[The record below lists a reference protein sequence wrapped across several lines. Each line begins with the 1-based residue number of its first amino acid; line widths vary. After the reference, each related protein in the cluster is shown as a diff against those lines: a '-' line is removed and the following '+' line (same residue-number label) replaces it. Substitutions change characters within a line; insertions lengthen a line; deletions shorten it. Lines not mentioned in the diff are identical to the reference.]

1 MNYWK
6 EGKNKMTIQDV
17 MELKSMG
24 FSTEEIIAFR
34 DSEKFAEST
43 PEASQ
48 EAIPEAAPEAPKEA
62 PESPKYELPKE
73 VVDTLSEMNKVLK
86 DMQSANIMYSHYPET
101 TGRSPEDIIGEI
113 ISPTYNRKGE

>member
-1 MNYWK
+1 
-6 EGKNKMTIQDV
+6 MTIQEV
-17 MELKSMG
+17 MELKTMG

-34 DSEKFAEST
+34 DSQNFAEST
-43 PEASQ
+43 PEVTQ
-48 EAIPEAAPEAPKEA
+48 EVTPEVTQEVTPEVTQEVT

-73 VVDTLSEMNKVLK
+73 VMDTLSEMNKVLK

-101 TGRSPEDIIGEI
+101 TGRTPEDIIGEI

>member
-1 MNYWK
+1 
-6 EGKNKMTIQDV
+6 MTIQEV

-34 DSEKFAEST
+34 DSEKFTEST
-43 PEASQ
+43 PEATP
-48 EAIPEAAPEAPKEA
+48 EKAPEVTPEATPEAS
-62 PESPKYELPKE
+62 ESPKYELPPE
-73 VVDTLSEMNKVLK
+73 IVNTLSEMNKMLK

-101 TGRSPEDIIGEI
+101 TGRTPEDIIGEI